1 MMSLSVYFNLIL
13 IFYHKIEIKE
23 YVKSGAATFSGEKR
37 LCILYL
43 IVFLIF

>member
-23 YVKSGAATFSGEKR
+23 YVKSGAATFSGESGSASSIW
-37 LCILYL
+37 L
-43 IVFLIF
+43 FF